1 MPRTIE
7 LHILSLMLLSA
18 VIAARAADNSSGAE
32 SATLPGN
39 EKDPAV
45 LFLGQAYNLHDVKG
59 ITNGWGAYYAPHDEN
74 PDDASD
80 EIIINHMNAND
91 GQGNPL
97 SAERLF
103 NEMLGHVRQRG
114 GIIISPFKV
123 PDPAISGAYVHYVT
137 FYYLYPKDGNAD
149 IWLSRIFQ
157 STTGAISVLYKHR
170 VDEGDPAVI
179 ETNVRHWLGQNL
191 QIYGNALSALQL
203 PSEPSEP
210 RARLH

>member
-1 MPRTIE
+1 MALR
-7 LHILSLMLLSA
+7 ILSLMLLSA
-18 VIAARAADNSSGAE
+18 VIAARAADNSPGAA
-32 SATLPGN
+32 SAILPGN

-45 LFLGQAYNLHDVKG
+45 LFLGRAYNLHEVKG
-59 ITNGWGAYYAPHDEN
+59 ITNGWAAYYAPHDEN

-103 NEMLGHVRQRG
+103 NEMLAYVRQRG

-137 FYYLYPKDGNAD
+137 FYYLYPKDDNAD

-157 STTGAISVLYKHR
+157 SPTGAISVLYKHR
-170 VDEGDPAVI
+170 VEGADDPAMT
-179 ETNVRHWLGQNL
+179 EANVRQWMVQNL
-191 QIYGNALSALQL
+191 KVYGNALGALQL
-203 PSEPSEP
+203 PSEPGEP
-210 RARLH
+210 RAPLH